1 MNRLLLVLLYILLGI
16 LPCMARQNYRVAVPV
31 LQRMLA
37 ECTTDTGRV
46 RVSLELA
53 EAYVIR
59 PGMTDTDYDSTMMY
73 LQHAAS
79 FNIRAKDAR
88 WEARAD
94 FIRSKAYREKGWA
107 KEGRDAIL
115 KALPRLEVLN
125 YPEDLADALMEAAN
139 YYSIDKENQLQEKIS
154 LYEKAVTQYHK
165 AGNMPDEAYA
175 LKMLGDCYH
184 CWGKYDEALLR
195 LNQTLVLYKKM
206 GRKDL
211 QGLYDLLGTIATGKG
226 DYSLGLTY
234 GLQALKTAEAQK
246 DTSLQLCTICNRLSI
261 TLFELGDYKKAQE
274 LAEKSLRIAKQ
285 YQDTMSMIVVTTNL
299 VPIYQKNNDPQKALD
314 LMTQMVEMYKQPL
327 DKDQVWI
334 YTNMVKCYVELRQLD
349 KAASYIPGLLTL
361 SSQMTRYNY
370 YQTLIYA
377 TLVKYYYTIR
387 QFDKVTY
394 YCMLEADACKRIGH
408 INALSLSYLYW
419 FRADS
424 ALGNLS
430 SAIQHYKEYKV
441 VNDSLFKISKA
452 GEIARLQVQYDFDQK
467 NKDITLKQQNI
478 ELLTRQGLL
487 QRAAL
492 KEAQLTRNIII
503 TGAVMLL
510 LLLILSYNRYQL
522 KQESNKR
529 LQLSQEE
536 ISKKNLSLQ
545 QLIDTQD
552 KLLEEKE
559 WLVKEIHHRVRNN
572 LQIVMSL
579 LNTQAAYLHD
589 SNALEAISE
598 SRYRMQAISLI
609 HQKLYLSGNMALID
623 MQNYIRELTSYLRSD
638 FGGLQHIYFDLDIA
652 AIRLDVSQAVPA
664 SLILNEALT
673 NAIKY
678 AFSKQ
683 EAGIIQVSFKCA
695 GDGMLTLHVH
705 DNGEGFPHGFD
716 IKTHGTM
723 GMRLIET
730 LTEQLEGTLVI
741 EASQG
746 VSVQVSF
753 KQQMS

>member
-1 MNRLLLVLLYILLGI
+1 MNRLLLVIHYILLGI
-16 LPCMARQNYRVAVPV
+16 LPCMARQNYRVPVPV

-37 ECTTDTGRV
+37 ECRTDSGRV
-46 RVSLELA
+46 RLSLELA
-53 EAYVIR
+53 ESYVIR
-59 PGMTDTDYDSTMMY
+59 PGIADKDFDSTMMY

-79 FNIRAKDAR
+79 FNIRAKDPR
-88 WEARAD
+88 WEARGY
-94 FIRSKAYREKGWA
+94 FISSKAYREKGMW
-107 KEGRDAIL
+107 KEGREAVS
-115 KALPRLEVLN
+115 KALSKLEILD
-125 YPEDLADALMEAAN
+125 YPEELADVLMETAN
-139 YYSIDKENQLQEKIS
+139 YYNIEKEEELKAKIR
-154 LYEKAVTQYHK
+154 LYERAVTQYHK
-165 AGNMPDEAYA
+165 AGNTQDEAYA

-184 CWGKYDEALLR
+184 CWGKYDEALAK
-195 LNQTLVLYKKM
+195 LNKTLALYKQM

-234 GLQALKTAEAQK
+234 ALQALKTAEEQK
-246 DTSLQLCTICNRLSI
+246 DSSLQLCTIYNRLSI
-261 TLFELGDYKKAQE
+261 TLFELGDYKQA
-274 LAEKSLRIAKQ
+274 LDCAEKSMKIAMRYK
-285 YQDTMSMIVVTTNL
+285 DTMSMIIVTTNF
-299 VPIYQKNNDPQKALD
+299 VPIYLKTNEPKKALD
-314 LMTQMVEMYKQPL
+314 LMNRMVEMYKQPL
-327 DKDQVWI
+327 SQDQVWI
-334 YTNMVKCYVELRQLD
+334 YTNMVKCYVELKQLD
-349 KAASYIPGLLTL
+349 KAASYIPGLLSL
-361 SSQMTRYNY
+361 SSQMTKYNY

-377 TLVKYYYTIR
+377 TLVRYYYIIR

-394 YCMLEADACKRIGH
+394 YCMLQADACKRIGQ
-408 INALSLSYLYW
+408 INALSQNYLYW

-424 ALGNLS
+424 ALGNFS

-441 VNDSLFKISKA
+441 VNDSLFRVSKA

-467 NKDITLKQQNI
+467 NKDITLQQQDI

-492 KEAQLTRNIII
+492 NEAQLTRNIII

-529 LQLSQEE
+529 LQLKQAE
-536 ISKKNLSLQ
+536 IYKQNQSLQ
-545 QLIDTQD
+545 QLIDAQD

-652 AIRLDVSQAVPA
+652 AVRLDVSQAVPV

-678 AFSKQ
+678 AFNKQ
-683 EAGIIQVSFKCA
+683 EAGIIYVSFKYT
-695 GDGMLTLHVH
+695 DDTTLTLHVY
-705 DNGEGFPHGFD
+705 DNGDGFPPGFD
-716 IKTHGTM
+716 VQTQGTM

-741 EASQG
+741 EEAPG